1 MPPGGQ
7 SRPPLRSDNFL
18 NLRRGRCPHRPNG
31 NCGFALDFRKN
42 GSHRR
47 GDVLNRPL
55 RTPRKGLPV
64 SRWNSPNKKD
74 TPVPCIGT
82 RVPEYFVVPPKFEEL
97 ALPRMPRSRGGNR
110 RFRETPLYARS
121 ADVLRARWPQK
132 SFSLRFPLCPAA
144 LRYCFRVLAVLYYSD
159 ECAQWSFLALIIILQ
174 SRSPRCRP
182 RISISAEARFVAHG
196 TLCISHSRS
205 VRMMR

>member
-1 MPPGGQ
+1 MDKKRKGCALQ
-7 SRPPLRSDNFL
+7 SAQSYDFFVGVDACAMLL
-18 NLRRGRCPHRPNG
+18 LLRRGRCPHRPNG

-97 ALPRMPRSRGGNR
+97 ALPRMPRSRGGDR
-110 RFRETPLYARS
+110 RFRDFPYTPARRMSFAHAGRRNLS
-121 ADVLRARWPQK
+121 ACDFLSVRPPCGTA
-132 SFSLRFPLCPAA
+132 SASLRFCIIQMNA
-144 LRYCFRVLAVLYYSD
+144 LSGAS
-159 ECAQWSFLALIIILQ
+159 W
-174 SRSPRCRP
+174 P
-182 RISISAEARFVAHG
+182 
-196 TLCISHSRS
+196 
-205 VRMMR
+205 